1 MQQLWELTVP
11 AVLFCMCPLELREKQ
26 IRGDCL
32 GLLMLLEIPG
42 AASLPSVSGS
52 AFLSFLPGAILLA
65 VSALSQGELGEG
77 DGWLFLALG
86 GSLRPAETWILCQ
99 TTLVLAAVAGLLRR
113 RGDSLPLVPFA
124 APVAG
129 AQALMMAGGAGW

>member
-11 AVLFCMCPLELREKQ
+11 AVLLCMCPLELREKQ
-26 IRGDCL
+26 IRGDFL
-32 GLLMLLEIPG
+32 GLLMLVEIPRAVELSHVTG
-42 AASLPSVSGS
+42 G

-65 VSALSQGELGEG
+65 VSILGRGELGEG

-99 TTLVLAAVAGLLRR
+99 TTLILAAVTGLLRR
-113 RGDSLPLVPFA
+113 HEDSLPLVPFA

-129 AQALMMAGGAGW
+129 VQALMMAGGVGW